1 MCKRFFATIVS
12 RGRVHVRGIGDSGPW
27 DRKWLRYRTEPQID
41 VNFNPHLGD
50 RKVETLAELEAVI
63 IEAVGIPMRNVWI
76 HEKLE
81 EEARR
86 LWEAGY
92 NSQHASAIFRS
103 GAD

>member
-1 MCKRFFATIVS
+1 MGKRYFASIVS
-12 RGRVHVRGIGDSGPW
+12 RGRLHVRGIGDSGPW

-41 VNFNPHLGD
+41 VHFNPHLGD

-63 IEAVGIPMRNVWI
+63 VEAVGITMRNVWI
-76 HEKLE
+76 HESLE

-86 LWEAGY
+86 LWEAGS
-92 NSQHASAIFRS
+92 NSQHSSMVYRS